1 MKNFLLWVKDV
12 SYRIFL
18 WIRALFVTRYIIHVS
33 YDNEWGNDDDR
44 TFVGVKKIQKQNF
57 KELKFIDAADAQVVI
72 RAASGLK
79 YKIQEM

>member
-1 MKNFLLWVKDV
+1 MKNFLLWIKDV

-57 KELKFIDAADAQVVI
+57 KELKFIDATDAQVVI